1 MGNIL
6 PYLILGVVAGISGGL
21 LGIGGGMIMIPA
33 LIFIFKFT
41 QQQAQGTSL
50 AVMIPPIGL
59 LAAYT
64 YYQKGLVDV
73 KVAALICAGFVV
85 GGWLGGK
92 FATSISNAALQKIFG
107 IFLLTIGTK
116 LIFFGK

>member
-1 MGNIL
+1 ML
-6 PYLILGVVAGISGGL
+6 LGLTAGTFGGL
-21 LGIGGGMIMIPA
+21 LGIGGGIIMIPA
-33 LIFIFKFT
+33 LIFVFNLT

-73 KVAALICAGFVV
+73 KAAALICVGFFI
-85 GGWLGGK
+85 GGWLGARI
-92 FATSISNAALQKIFG
+92 ATSISNAALQKIFG
-107 IFLLTIGTK
+107 VFLLLVGTK
-116 LIFFGK
+116 LVFFGK

>member
-6 PYLILGVVAGISGGL
+6 PYLILGLAAGVCGGL
-21 LGIGGGMIMIPA
+21 LGIGGGIIMIPA
-33 LIFIFKFT
+33 LIFIFKFS

-64 YYQKGLVDV
+64 YYQKGLVDIR
-73 KVAALICAGFVV
+73 VAVLICVGFLL

-92 FATSISNAALQKIFG
+92 LATSIPNAALQMIFG
-107 IFLLTIGTK
+107 IFLLVIGTK
-116 LIFFGK
+116 LVFFGK